1 MPFDALTW
9 WTHDRPPATY
19 GGANRS
25 CVHGRALVSLQSV
38 RSGLRQTPHAVLAA
52 CSGEDQAIP
61 MLDPLARGLDAD
73 AETVIGAKVRAIAI
87 APAGGGYHPTHS
99 RLLELLEQ
107 VTQEGSVRCVY
118 VVQPDPLP
126 ERGRL
131 EVSSPETFD
140 ELLRHFPRLHFHFG
154 GMLHA
159 YESLFRLMHRSSWL
173 TTNVAG
179 ALGKP
184 RLLDVVLERA
194 TEEGLGQRL
203 YFASGFPNLDPT
215 TALEQLLGHNVWRRE
230 RGLPSLPS
238 ALLRG
243 IADRGNPVDYE
254 PGTET
259 GRTGSGPK
267 A

>member
-1 MPFDALTW
+1 MHVPFDALTW

-19 GGANRS
+19 GGATGHAS
-25 CVHGRALVSLQSV
+25 MVAALVSLQSV

-61 MLDPLARGLDAD
+61 MLDPLARGLEAD
-73 AETVIGAKVRAIAI
+73 AETVIGAKFAHCHCSC
-87 APAGGGYHPTHS
+87 GGGYHPTHS

-159 YESLFRLMHRSSWL
+159 YESLFRLMH
-173 TTNVAG
+173 AH
-179 ALGKP
+179 LG
-184 RLLDVVLERA
+184 
-194 TEEGLGQRL
+194 
-203 YFASGFPNLDPT
+203 
-215 TALEQLLGHNVWRRE
+215 
-230 RGLPSLPS
+230 
-238 ALLRG
+238 
-243 IADRGNPVDYE
+243 
-254 PGTET
+254 
-259 GRTGSGPK
+259 
-267 A
+267 

>member
-52 CSGEDQAIP
+52 CSGEDQAVP
-61 MLDPLARGLDAD
+61 MLDPLARGLEAD
-73 AETVIGAKVRAIAI
+73 IETVINAKVRAVAI

-107 VTQEGSVRCVY
+107 VTDAGSVLCVY

-126 ERGRL
+126 ARGRL
-131 EVSSPETFD
+131 EVSNPEAFD
-140 ELLRHFPRLHFHFG
+140 ELLRYFPRLHFHFG

-159 YESLFRLMHRSSWL
+159 YEHLLRLMHRSPFL
-173 TTNVAG
+173 TTNLAG

-194 TEEGLGQRL
+194 AEEDLGHRL

-215 TALEQLLGHNVWRRE
+215 SALEHLLGHNVWRRE
-230 RGLPSLPS
+230 RGAPSLPS
-238 ALLRG
+238 SLLRG
-243 IADRGNPVDYE
+243 IAERGNPVDYE

-259 GRTGSGPK
+259 GRTESGPK

>member
-1 MPFDALTW
+1 
-9 WTHDRPPATY
+9 
-19 GGANRS
+19 
-25 CVHGRALVSLQSV
+25 
-38 RSGLRQTPHAVLAA
+38 
-52 CSGEDQAIP
+52 

-173 TTNVAG
+173 TANVAG

-194 TEEGLGQRL
+194 TEEDLGQRL

-243 IADRGNPVDYE
+243 IAERGTPLITNPALRR
-254 PGTET
+254 G
-259 GRTGSGPK
+259 GP
-267 A
+267 AAVQRRNRLARAGLHC